1 MSSKDEKFGVTAMS
15 IFKRYILTSFLPA
28 LGQELRMRVKRRIKA
43 LHNAEKLFDKRSLI
57 QQIRRPKEL
66 FDEAQAQILSFM
78 HSTHMLIS
86 LNQNMV
92 ANTWCSDLR
101 IGEHTPGWVAF
112 QAIVRRKLQQKN
124 L

>member
-1 MSSKDEKFGVTAMS
+1 MSSKDEQFGVTAMS

-78 HSTHMLIS
+78 HSGPYVDFFKSKYGRKYLVQRLAH
-86 LNQNMV
+86 
-92 ANTWCSDLR
+92 R
-101 IGEHTPGWVAF
+101 EHTPGWVAF